1 MKVLHIPVVVAVMA
15 VLASP
20 ALAKNFRWICT
31 YPVVANPEG
40 VTKQD
45 FKLEF
50 LVDDVAEKA
59 VVVGN
64 AGMSDVDLHTGS
76 LGVTFMEKLGGGA
89 VQTTTI
95 ANGGASVHSRH
106 TVNLGGKFVA
116 SQSYGQC
123 KLVQ

>member
-1 MKVLHIPVVVAVMA
+1 MKVLHISVAVAAMV

-20 ALAKNFRWICT
+20 APAKNFRWVCT

-40 VTKQD
+40 VSKQD

-89 VQTTTI
+89 VQSTTI

-106 TVNLGGKFVA
+106 TVKLEGKFTA

>member
-1 MKVLHIPVVVAVMA
+1 MKVLHISVAVAAMV

-20 ALAKNFRWICT
+20 ALTKNFRWTCV

-40 VTKQD
+40 VTKQE

-59 VVVGN
+59 VVVGT
-64 AGMSDVDLHTGS
+64 AGMSDVDLHSGS

-106 TVNLGGKFVA
+106 TVNLGGKFFA
-116 SQSYGQC
+116 SQSYGRC

>member
-1 MKVLHIPVVVAVMA
+1 MSVLRVSVVVAALA
-15 VLASP
+15 VLSSP
-20 ALAKNFRWICT
+20 ALAKNYRWICT

-40 VTKQD
+40 VTKQE
-45 FKLEF
+45 FTLEF

-64 AGMSDVDLHTGS
+64 AGMADLDLHAGS
-76 LGVTFMEKLGGGA
+76 YAMTFMEKLGSGA

-95 ANGGASVHSRH
+95 AHSGASVHSRH
-106 TVNLGGKFVA
+106 TINREGKFVA
-116 SQSYGQC
+116 TQSYGQC